1 MKANGIQVYDCQQV
15 NHAVHMNN
23 LLEYSPSYAEK
34 TATNELFYLD
44 TSRHAGERV
53 AEANYNKRFD
63 MRKGILGASANVNV
77 EIPLNRYSFF
87 EALRDQL
94 LPNMK
99 IELSIDLESNGN
111 VIWQAADDCRVV
123 ITKFQLWVPKII
135 FNSMGTGLYTS
146 QFLKPHKWTYE
157 REMVERSN
165 STKQRVGTFKIT
177 SGINCPRHVFI
188 WFLNDASDNVQTA
201 NPFL

>member
-1 MKANGIQVYDCQQV
+1 
-15 NHAVHMNN
+15 
-23 LLEYSPSYAEK
+23 
-34 TATNELFYLD
+34 
-44 TSRHAGERV
+44 
-53 AEANYNKRFD
+53 
-63 MRKGILGASANVNV
+63 MRKGILGASANVYV

-123 ITKFQLWVPKII
+123 ITKFSALGSEDNLSILWEQVYIL
-135 FNSMGTGLYTS
+135 G

-157 REMVERSN
+157 RRDGR
-165 STKQRVGTFKIT
+165 TLKQHK
-177 SGINCPRHVFI
+177 
-188 WFLNDASDNVQTA
+188 TA
-201 NPFL
+201 CWDV